1 MPDPLLAAIVMAV
14 VCGLGGAAAPRL
26 LRSIPEPE
34 PEAGPEPAAQDAEQ
48 AAETQASAKEPYAAI
63 AALPGLTWRL
73 AVVSAVAGAAVG
85 AAIGWHGTLVPW
97 AYVVPLG
104 VALGLVDWRTRLL
117 PTWVIA
123 PSYAVVVLLTFIASA
138 LADDID
144 VVFRAA
150 VGWAVMGG
158 LYFLLW
164 FVYPKGMG
172 YGDVRLSGLLGITLG
187 ALGIEVVLVGAWL
200 GFLFGGVGGL
210 LFSRLGRTDR
220 RATPQGPFMVAGA
233 VVGVLLAPAFLAG
246 LGY

>member
-14 VCGLGGAAAPRL
+14 VCGVGGAAAPRL
-26 LRSIPEPE
+26 LGTIPEP
-34 PEAGPEPAAQDAEQ
+34 APAEDPQDAE
-48 AAETQASAKEPYAAI
+48 APVKEPYAAI
-63 AALPGLTWRL
+63 AALPGLGRRL
-73 AVVSAVAGAAVG
+73 AVASAVIGAAVG

-123 PSYAVVVLLTFIASA
+123 PSYAVVVLLAFAASA

-150 VGWAVMGG
+150 IGWAVMGG

-164 FVYPKGMG
+164 LVYPKGMG
-172 YGDVRLSGLLGITLG
+172 YGDVRLSGLLGI
-187 ALGIEVVLVGAWL
+187 ALGVLGVPVVVVGSWL

-210 LFSRLGRTDR
+210 LLSRLGMTDR

>member
-26 LRSIPEPE
+26 LGRIPEPA
-34 PEAGPEPAAQDAEQ
+34 PVDPAPTGPTP
-48 AAETQASAKEPYAAI
+48 AKEPYAAI

-73 AVVSAVAGAAVG
+73 GLGSAVAGAAVG
-85 AAIGWHGTLVPW
+85 AAVGWHATLVPW
-97 AYVVPLG
+97 GYVVPLG

-123 PSYAVVVLLTFIASA
+123 PSYAVVVLLTFAASA
-138 LADDID
+138 LAHDVD

-150 VGWAVMGG
+150 IGWAVMGG

-164 FVYPKGMG
+164 LVYPRGMG
-172 YGDVRLSGLLGITLG
+172 YGDVRLSGLLGI
-187 ALGIEVVLVGAWL
+187 ALGELGVPVVIVGAWL
-200 GFLFGGVGGL
+200 GFFLGGFGGL
-210 LFSRLGRTDR
+210 LLARLGVTDR

-233 VVGVLLAPAFLAG
+233 VLGVLVAPTLIAG

>member
-14 VCGLGGAAAPRL
+14 VCGVGGFAAPRL
-26 LRSIPEPE
+26 LRSIPEPVPAADDVQPLE
-34 PEAGPEPAAQDAEQ
+34 VPEAPAVPAVP
-48 AAETQASAKEPYAAI
+48 AKEPYAAI
-63 AALPGLTWRL
+63 AALPGLGWRL
-73 AVVSAVAGAAVG
+73 AIVSAAVGAGVG
-85 AAIGWHGTLVPW
+85 AAIGWHGTLAPW

-123 PSYAVVVLLTFIASA
+123 PSYAVVVLLTFAASA
-138 LADDID
+138 LTDDID

-150 VGWAVMGG
+150 IGWAVMGG

-172 YGDVRLSGLLGITLG
+172 YGDVRLSGILGIALG
-187 ALGIEVVLVGAWL
+187 ALGVPVVLVGAWL

-210 LFSRLGRTDR
+210 LLSRLGMTDR